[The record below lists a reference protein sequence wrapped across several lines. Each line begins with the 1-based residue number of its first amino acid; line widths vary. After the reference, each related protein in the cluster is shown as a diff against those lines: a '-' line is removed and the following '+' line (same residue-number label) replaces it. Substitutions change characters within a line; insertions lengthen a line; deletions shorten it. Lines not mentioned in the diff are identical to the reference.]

1 MKEGNSVI
9 GEINEQIKG
18 KIKQWRDKV
27 DKTMYVREARVTK
40 KRTDLGEKA
49 QERRNKEKKEKI

>member
-1 MKEGNSVI
+1 MSKSKE
-9 GEINEQIKG
+9 

-27 DKTMYVREARVTK
+27 DKTMYVRKARVTK
-40 KRTDLGEKA
+40 KRTDLGEKV

>member
-1 MKEGNSVI
+1 MSKSKE
-9 GEINEQIKG
+9 